1 MTPAI
6 GIIGGGAIGLTAAVH
21 LARRGASNVTVL
33 EKSHIAA
40 GSSGLSVGIIETQYV
55 DPLDIEL
62 RVRSMAFFREL
73 ERAHGLHVVH
83 NGYLRLAH
91 SDDDL
96 RHFANSVEIQRCAG
110 VADARVL
117 EPAEIERIIPD
128 LSLHGVVGGLFGPSD
143 GFIDGHLYCG
153 LLTELATSSRV
164 RILTRQFV
172 REAAVDEQGRHV
184 VVAGAEQFV
193 FDYVIVAAG
202 AWGEHVAGL
211 FNAEMPLLPQR
222 HQAVVVH
229 LPRKLEY
236 VMPSVMDYT
245 PRTGDLGLY
254 FRHERPGQ
262 LIAGVHTEEPLA
274 DLADPDHYRHSAD
287 PEFLETVAELLSARL
302 PSLADASL
310 DDGWAGIYPISADGR
325 AQVGPAPHN
334 PTIILA
340 GAAGGSGIQLSP
352 ALGELAAEW
361 VLDGEPRS
369 ITRATLLA
377 PGRESLSPLRPTL

>member
-6 GIIGGGAIGLTAAVH
+6 GIIGGGAVGLTAAVH
-21 LARRGASNVTVL
+21 LARRGADDVTVL
-33 EKSHIAA
+33 EKSYIAA

-73 ERAHGLHVVH
+73 EREHGLHVVH
-83 NGYLRLAH
+83 NGYLRLGH

-96 RHFANSVEIQRCAG
+96 EGFAGSVETQRALG
-110 VADARVL
+110 IEDARVV
-117 EPAEIERIIPD
+117 EPAEIKRLIPD
-128 LSLHGVVGGLFGPSD
+128 MSLDGVVGGLFGPSD

-153 LLTELATSSRV
+153 LLTELAESSGVRV
-164 RILTRQFV
+164 RTRQFV
-172 REAAVDEQGRHV
+172 RDAAVDEQGRHV
-184 VVAGAEQFV
+184 VTAGAEQFV

-202 AWGEHVAGL
+202 GWGEHVATL
-211 FNAEMPLLPQR
+211 FDAEMPLLPQR

-229 LPRKLEY
+229 LPRELPY

-245 PRTGDLGLY
+245 PRSGDVGLY

-262 LIAGVHTEEPLA
+262 LIAGVHTEEALS
-274 DLADPDHYRHSAD
+274 DLANPDQYAHSAD
-287 PEFLETVAELLSARL
+287 PEFLETVARLLSARL

-310 DDGWAGIYPISADGR
+310 DDGWAGIYPMSADGR
-325 AQVGPAPHN
+325 PQVGPAPHD
-334 PTIILA
+334 PTVILA
-340 GAAGGSGIQLSP
+340 GGAGGSGIQVSP
-352 ALGELAAEW
+352 ALGLLASEW

-369 ITRATLLA
+369 IPGVALLA
-377 PGRESLSPLRPTL
+377 PGRKSLRPLRPTL